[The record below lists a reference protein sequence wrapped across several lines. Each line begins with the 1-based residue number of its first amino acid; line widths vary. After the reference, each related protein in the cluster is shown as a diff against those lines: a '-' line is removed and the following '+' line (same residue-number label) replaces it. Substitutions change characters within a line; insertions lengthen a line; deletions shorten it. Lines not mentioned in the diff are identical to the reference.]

1 MGTTMVLI
9 LKHYSINEQE
19 LFSVTTKRWL
29 YNDDKQ
35 RAIRHVPFNVQA
47 FIGMA
52 VQAAD
57 ARTCTSLK
65 KIQDGTMN
73 RVFSLKLDNGV
84 DLIAKIPFPVA
95 GPKHFCTASEVAT
108 LDYLRSEHGI
118 PVPNVRAWCSKADS
132 TPVRAEYIL
141 YDRIPGVPLH
151 DHNGTEV
158 PILKDPY
165 VQVLPAV
172 RRIESRLA
180 STHFSQIGSI
190 YYKEDI
196 PDSLRDRPLGPW
208 SNVHS
213 YMFALA
219 ACARA
224 SINKFCTDLSLQEA
238 YHDVVTDYETLVPHI
253 APQDSQYILWHPDL
267 HASNIIVTE
276 MTDSCTLR
284 GVIDWQGARVA
295 PYYTQLD
302 PPPAFTAEEHPLV
315 DSSKDDGPELSVQLD
330 TLTDPEQ
337 QRLARLALRRAWR
350 AHLHRILM
358 RNDDPELAHDL
369 YEPMGVM
376 AKLIRTRPA
385 TLITRGL
392 EEGLDL
398 IRHSFLM
405 SRGLWGLAVGVDGGR
420 VPLMPFPLHI
430 SDEEEKRITDE
441 LTQRRHEASAAD
453 EVLERLGVPLDGEG
467 IVDVQDYEKGKHEIE
482 DARQALLDKTFSQE
496 EKDRLVKTWPL
507 QNGKVSLT
515 AETCH

>member
-1 MGTTMVLI
+1 
-9 LKHYSINEQE
+9 
-19 LFSVTTKRWL
+19 
-29 YNDDKQ
+29 
-35 RAIRHVPFNVQA
+35 
-47 FIGMA
+47 MA
-52 VQAAD
+52 VQAAG
-57 ARTCTSLK
+57 AQVCTSLK

-73 RVFSLKLDNGV
+73 RVFSLKFDNDV
-84 DLIAKIPFPVA
+84 DLIAKIPFPIA
-95 GPKHFCTASEVAT
+95 GPRHFCTASEVAT

-118 PVPNVRAWCSKADS
+118 PVPNVRAWCSTADS
-132 TPVRAEYIL
+132 TPVGAEYIL

-151 DHNGTEV
+151 DHNRTEA

-190 YYKEDI
+190 YYKEDM
-196 PDSLRDRPLGPW
+196 PDSLRDRPLYAPHISPTANSARFCIGPTVDREFWRAGRASLDINKGPW

-224 SINKFCTDLSLQEA
+224 SIDELRTDPSMQKD

-267 HASNIIVTE
+267 HASNIIVTQS
-276 MTDSCTLR
+276 TDPCTLR
-284 GVIDWQGARVA
+284 GIIDWQGACVA

-315 DSSKDDGPELSVQLD
+315 DSSKDDGPELAVQLD

-337 QRLARLALRRAWR
+337 QRLARLALRRAWH
-350 AHLHRILM
+350 AHLHQILVSSE
-358 RNDDPELAHDL
+358 DPELAHDL

-376 AKLIRTRPA
+376 AKRIMTRPA
-385 TLITRGL
+385 TLITRGF

-405 SRGLWGLAVGVDGGR
+405 SRGVWGLAVGVDKGG
-420 VPLMPFPLHI
+420 VPITPFPLHI
-430 SDEEEKRITDE
+430 SDEEEKRITKE
-441 LTQRRHEASAAD
+441 LALRRHEASAAD

-467 IVDVQDYEKGKHEIE
+467 IVDVQDYEQGKREVE
-482 DARQALLDKTFSQE
+482 DSRRALLDKAVSQE
-496 EKDRLVKTWPL
+496 EKDHLVETWPL
-507 QNGKVSLT
+507 QDGKVSLT
-515 AETCH
+515 AESCH